1 LVARFGKLRY
11 NDNMKLTEHSRN
23 RLLETFKVWEVPKD
37 FAEPMFN
44 YLVYG
49 YQPGSCFT
57 AVLANDFIN
66 AIRSSHPANTVEAF
80 KALAGWISETLP
92 PKAYGSYAKVDA
104 WCDITWDGRRPILEK
119 HGLVYT
125 KEQEMMLVLS
135 GEKTIEPIL
144 W

>member
-1 LVARFGKLRY
+1 
-11 NDNMKLTEHSRN
+11 MQLTDYSRN
-23 RLLETFKVWEVPKD
+23 RILKTFKLWEVPKD
-37 FAEPMFN
+37 FADPIYN
-44 YLVYG
+44 YLVHG

-80 KALAGWISETLP
+80 KALAGWIAETLP

-104 WCDITWDGRRPILEK
+104 WCDITWDGRRAILEK

-125 KEQEMMLVLS
+125 TEEEVWLVL
-135 GEKTIEPIL
+135 KDTPTQEPIL
-144 W
+144 Y